1 MQHSNETQL
10 KAEWLAAEIIIL
22 GLIEHIEKVKGR
34 DFPLFSI
41 KMYIVIFQ

>member
-22 GLIEHIEKVKGR
+22 GLIEHIEKVQGKG
-34 DFPLFSI
+34 FST
-41 KMYIVIFQ
+41 YFY